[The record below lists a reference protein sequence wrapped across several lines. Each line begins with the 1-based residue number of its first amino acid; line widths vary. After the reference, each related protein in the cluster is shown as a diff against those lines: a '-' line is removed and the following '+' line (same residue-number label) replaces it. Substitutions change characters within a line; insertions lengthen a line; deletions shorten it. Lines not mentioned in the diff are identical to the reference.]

1 VDHVLLVKKDVELH
15 VNPNE
20 VEAIEYV
27 SKDQLA
33 FLLLNDQNRHFSPW
47 FHLIG
52 ANLLPKWWNSL
63 EFFLEK
69 DQQDQTIHDYR

>member
-1 VDHVLLVKKDVELH
+1 
-15 VNPNE
+15 
-20 VEAIEYV
+20 V